1 MTEID
6 KGSVSMLQ
14 MKIIKKFKTSYQI
27 KFSNDYRF
35 LCHTMGSKTIIYDT
49 NSWEKIK
56 ELSKPNHPGFIHFSD
71 NDEYLYIKNTSGTLY
86 LYETVGF
93 ELIKT
98 IKSNKKYQLVEADF
112 ALTNTS
118 LVILDTLNTKD
129 GNQLALINMENGD
142 IRVLTQFKDSINY
155 AYYNQFIEAE
165 RAYLFTLVYEI
176 TDKYNDEYIVRK
188 IVKVKEPLNNEAIE
202 VIENSEIWDWN
213 FILFNSIHNSFIVV
227 ERYDII
233 MLDAQFNEI
242 IKRVKLS
249 DKVSPELGVFHYIH
263 LSNDGQ
269 FIILTYSKRVII
281 LRYEDLEPIVV
292 EEIQYACFGEFSS
305 DDRFILIGTWNNGY
319 ILENTLC

>member
-1 MTEID
+1 M
-6 KGSVSMLQ
+6 
-14 MKIIKKFKTSYQI
+14 
-27 KFSNDYRF
+27 
-35 LCHTMGSKTIIYDT
+35 
-49 NSWEKIK
+49 
-56 ELSKPNHPGFIHFSD
+56 
-71 NDEYLYIKNTSGTLY
+71 
-86 LYETVGF
+86 
-93 ELIKT
+93 
-98 IKSNKKYQLVEADF
+98 
-112 ALTNTS
+112 
-118 LVILDTLNTKD
+118 
-129 GNQLALINMENGD
+129 ALINMENGD
-142 IRVLTQFKDSINY
+142 ITVLTQLNDSINY